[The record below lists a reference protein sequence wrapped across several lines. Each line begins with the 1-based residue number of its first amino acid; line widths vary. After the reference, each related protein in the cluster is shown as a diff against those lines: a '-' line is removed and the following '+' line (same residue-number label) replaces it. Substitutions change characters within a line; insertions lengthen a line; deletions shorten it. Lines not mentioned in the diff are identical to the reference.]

1 MRSIDRRIRRLE
13 NRFDP
18 PENEAAWRLV
28 TTLIER
34 RQRRAEAS
42 GEPFEDPRER
52 SRFPIDHR
60 PRTIAEVL
68 RQARQRGRLDRFDEC
83 SNQAEPR

>member
-68 RQARQRGRLDRFDEC
+68 RHARQRGRQDRFDEC
-83 SNQAEPR
+83 SNQTAQT

>member
-1 MRSIDRRIRRLE
+1 MILLIRLCC
-13 NRFDP
+13 D
-18 PENEAAWRLV
+18 AAGKSADSFFFL

-52 SRFPIDHR
+52 SRFHIDHR

-68 RQARQRGRLDRFDEC
+68 RQARQRRRLDRFDEC
-83 SNQAEPR
+83 SNQAAQT

>member
-18 PENEAAWRLV
+18 PENEPAWRLV

-34 RQRRAEAS
+34 RQRRAQAN

>member
-1 MRSIDRRIRRLE
+1 M
-13 NRFDP
+13 
-18 PENEAAWRLV
+18 RLV
-28 TTLIER
+28 TTLIGR
-34 RQRRAEAS
+34 RKRRAEAS

-83 SNQAEPR
+83 SNQAEQT

>member
-13 NRFDP
+13 NHFDP

-42 GEPFEDPRER
+42 GAPFETRG
-52 SRFPIDHR
+52 SAAVSIL
-60 PRTIAEVL
+60 TIGLEPL
-68 RQARQRGRLDRFDEC
+68 PKCFARRASGGG
-83 SNQAEPR
+83 